1 MWKTKVVGFGTDDAS
16 VMMESNNGK
25 VKKMKDQL
33 ARPYILAV
41 HCSAHRLE
49 LAYKDA
55 CKQIA
60 LYEKVSLKLT
70 L

>member
-1 MWKTKVVGFGTDDAS
+1 MTGSFGSVWKTKVVGFGTDDAS

-41 HCSAHRLE
+41 HYSAHRLE
-49 LAYKDA
+49 LA
-55 CKQIA
+55 
-60 LYEKVSLKLT
+60 
-70 L
+70 